1 MSEFLFLQRGRSD
14 QNVCIKGN
22 AHFLLRVEEK
32 MRIVMNLLC
41 VAKIYTISLSR
52 EWYKYL

>member
-1 MSEFLFLQRGRSD
+1 MYFPCRKIFLFLQRGRSD
-14 QNVCIKGN
+14 QNVRIKGN

-52 EWYKYL
+52 E

>member
-1 MSEFLFLQRGRSD
+1 MFVSKEMRISY
-14 QNVCIKGN
+14 